1 MKKYIALLILIVVIL
16 IMSFTYIG
24 RYIFWNFADV
34 GDYKKFPSITIHHWG
49 GPFYFRHSHV
59 PYAWEL
65 PAKFA
70 GDEEGRDL
78 DAFLANHQTL
88 AFIVIRNDTLLTEK
102 YFDGFSRESV
112 IPVFSVA
119 KSVVSAL
126 VGIALEEGLLGS
138 VDDPITRYVGGLTEK
153 GFDEITLEH
162 LLNMRSGII
171 YSESYFN
178 PFSEMAKFYYGRH
191 LDRYVLKSRIREA
204 PDLHYDY
211 ISVNTQLLAMALEN
225 QAGIPLPQYLEE
237 KIWKK
242 IGMEYDASWSIDSKK
257 HQRVK
262 SFCCLNARPLDLA
275 KFARLYLNE
284 GNWEGDQIISREWVR
299 RSISIDNDSRD
310 SRGYPYHYHWRVLE
324 DGSFFAKGILG
335 QYIYIDPSRNLI
347 MMRLGKKEADVD
359 WIDFFRELVGRTI
372 LISDQH

>member
-1 MKKYIALLILIVVIL
+1 MKKFIALLIIIIVIL

-34 GDYKKFPSITIHHWG
+34 GDYKKFPSMAVHRG
-49 GPFYFRHSHV
+49 GEVFQFRQSQAEF
-59 PYAWEL
+59 AWKL
-65 PAKFA
+65 PGKFA
-70 GDEEGRDL
+70 AGEEGRDM

-88 AFIVIRNDTLLTEK
+88 ALIVIRNDTLLTEK

-126 VGIALEEGLLGS
+126 VGIALDEGTLRS
-138 VDDPITRYVGGLTEK
+138 VNDPITRYVT
-153 GFDEITLEH
+153 GFKHNGFGEITLEH

-178 PFSEMAKFYYGRH
+178 PFSEMAKFYYGKH
-191 LDRYVLKSRIREA
+191 LDRYVLNSRIREA
-204 PDLHYDY
+204 PGLHYDY
-211 ISVNTQLLAMALEN
+211 ISVNTQMLAMALEN

-237 KIWKK
+237 KIWKR
-242 IGMEYDASWSIDSKK
+242 IGMEYDASWSLDSKK

-275 KFARLYLNE
+275 KFARLYLKE
-284 GNWEGDQIISREWVR
+284 GNWEGEQIISREWVR
-299 RSISIDNDSRD
+299 RSISIDNDSKD

-347 MMRLGKKEADVD
+347 MMRLGKKEGDVD
-359 WIDFFRELVGRTI
+359 WIDFFRELERQI
-372 LISDQH
+372 